1 MDQRHRQAETMPVA
15 AVNALAQFGD
25 PLLFPVPVVYQE
37 DPDLDQ
43 LAFLGLAS
51 IAARPADLSP
61 FPDVDVEVHLG
72 Y

>member
-51 IAARPADLSP
+51 IAA
-61 FPDVDVEVHLG
+61 
-72 Y
+72 